1 MGFSFLFGSHARTV
15 GCGRHHWAVV
25 LSSPTKAEASI
36 SHLAYNINNAGSNA
50 FLSARC
56 LGTAPLFALIWYTLD
71 VDPP

>member
-25 LSSPTKAEASI
+25 LSSPTKAETSI